1 MHIAAADHMF
11 ELSLSDHL
19 RLTFGHIVYRQ
30 KAHARVAHTRIVA
43 GRILR
48 GLEAAF
54 VLGVVLTSL
63 AAAYGRGPLYVIAA
77 AVLGVF
83 ALITLLVHLTFD
95 LDASARAHSLAA
107 ARLWQIREQYR
118 AVLSDLHDG
127 AIDPAGARQRRD
139 ALTSTL
145 RDFLEHAPSVAPQP
159 YQIDDQKASVDEPAL
174 TDAQI
179 DMFLPKSL
187 QKTGRRVAG

>member
-1 MHIAAADHMF
+1 MF

-30 KAHARVAHTRIVA
+30 KAHARVAHARIVA
-43 GRILR
+43 GRIVR

-54 VLGVVLTSL
+54 TLGVVLTSL
-63 AAAYGRGPLYVIAA
+63 AAAYGRGPAYVIAS
-77 AVLGVF
+77 AVLGVL
-83 ALITLLVHLTFD
+83 ALLTLLVHLTFD
-95 LDASARAHSLAA
+95 LDTSARAHASAA

-118 AVLSDLHDG
+118 GVLSDLHDG
-127 AIDPAGARQRRD
+127 AIDPASARQRRD

-145 RDFLEHAPSVAPQP
+145 RDFLEHAPSVASQP
-159 YQIDDQKASVDEPAL
+159 YQPDDQSVSVDEPAL

-179 DMFLPKSL
+179 DRFLPKSL
-187 QKTGRRVAG
+187 QKGGRRIAT